1 MRNLFRKTSK
11 ETTPKALKINCT
23 KETKE
28 QVSSIMKK
36 YWWTWNEFESF
47 IEKEGL
53 ELNMTK
59 VLESKFSM
67 DNINFSNEDE
77 TEKTIFFQVN
87 DTVLEILIIQGN
99 QIITLD
105 IEKKKEKKDKME
117 EAVLKREIQVLNG
130 RIITPDIE
138 QNKIQI
144 EVRIGKRIKYNIR
157 IADDRYST
165 SRVIECIKIKIKE
178 LFDVIAHS
186 KEKEMGSNLIEEI
199 DELLKNS
206 NVSESEKEFMT
217 VKVQKEQTEV
227 DRKIIFKTIRRQH
240 LRTDTVKVQNSKEE
254 LEYYIHDKL
263 WIYTTKKVI
272 LKGGEDTSTYDATF
286 AEDEIENLEKNIRR
300 AKKIVEEIKTW
311 K

>member
-1 MRNLFRKTSK
+1 MKNLFRKTSK
-11 ETTPKALKINCT
+11 GTTPKALKIKCT

-36 YWWTWNEFESF
+36 YGWTWNEFESF

-67 DNINFSNEDE
+67 DNINFSNEDK
-77 TEKTIFFQVN
+77 TEKTKFFQAN
-87 DTVLEILIIQGN
+87 DTALVILIIQGN
-99 QIITLD
+99 QII
-105 IEKKKEKKDKME
+105 EKKKDKKEKME
-117 EAVLKREIQVLNG
+117 EAVLKKEKKVLNG
-130 RIITPDIE
+130 RIITTDIE
-138 QNKIQI
+138 KNKIRI
-144 EVRIGKRIKYNIR
+144 EVRIGEKIIYNIK
-157 IADDRYST
+157 IVDDRYST
-165 SRVIECIKIKIKE
+165 SRVIKLIKIKINN
-178 LFDVIAHS
+178 LFDIIAHS

-199 DELLKNS
+199 EELLKNS
-206 NVSESEKEFMT
+206 NISESEKEFMT
-217 VKVQKEQTEV
+217 VKVQKQMEEV

-263 WIYTTKKVI
+263 WIYTNKKVI

-286 AEDEIENLEKNIRR
+286 TEDEIENLEKNIRR
-300 AKKIVEEIKTW
+300 AKELVEEIKTW

>member
-1 MRNLFRKTSK
+1 MKNLFRKTSK
-11 ETTPKALKINCT
+11 GTTPKALKIKCT

-28 QVSSIMKK
+28 QVSNIMQK
-36 YWWTWNEFESF
+36 YGWTFDKFERV

-53 ELNMTK
+53 ELNMAK
-59 VLESKFSM
+59 VLEDKFSI

-87 DTVLEILIIQGN
+87 DKVLEVLIIQEN

-105 IEKKKEKKDKME
+105 IEKKKEKKEKME
-117 EAVLKREIQVLNG
+117 EAVLKREMQVLNG

-165 SRVIECIKIKIKE
+165 SRVIECIKIKINE

-199 DELLKNS
+199 DELIKNS

-217 VKVQKEQTEV
+217 VNVQKEQTEV

-263 WIYTTKKVI
+263 WIYTNKKVI
-272 LKGGEDTSTYDATF
+272 LKGGEDTSIYDATF
-286 AEDEIENLEKNIRR
+286 TEDEIENLEKNIRR
-300 AKKIVEEIKTW
+300 AKELVEEIKTW

>member
-1 MRNLFRKTSK
+1 MKNLFRKTSK
-11 ETTPKALKINCT
+11 GTTPKALKIKCT

-28 QVSSIMKK
+28 QVSNIMQK
-36 YWWTWNEFESF
+36 YGWTFDKFERV

-53 ELNMTK
+53 ELNMAK
-59 VLESKFSM
+59 VLEDKFSI

-87 DTVLEILIIQGN
+87 DKVLEVLIIQEN

-105 IEKKKEKKDKME
+105 IEKKKEKKEKME
-117 EAVLKREIQVLNG
+117 EAVLKREMQVLNG

-165 SRVIECIKIKIKE
+165 SRVIECIKIKINE
-178 LFDVIAHS
+178 IFDVIAHS

-199 DELLKNS
+199 DELIKNS

-217 VKVQKEQTEV
+217 VNVQKEQTEV

-263 WIYTTKKVI
+263 WIYTNKKVI

-286 AEDEIENLEKNIRR
+286 TEDEIENLEKNIRR
-300 AKKIVEEIKTW
+300 AKELVEEIKTW

>member
-1 MRNLFRKTSK
+1 MKNLFRKTSK

-36 YWWTWNEFESF
+36 YGWTWNEFESF

-67 DNINFSNEDE
+67 DNINFSNEDK
-77 TEKTIFFQVN
+77 TEKTKFFQAN
-87 DTVLEILIIQGN
+87 DTALEILIIQGN
-99 QIITLD
+99 QIITLG
-105 IEKKKEKKDKME
+105 IEKKKDKKEKME
-117 EAVLKREIQVLNG
+117 EAVLKKEKKVLNG
-130 RIITPDIE
+130 RIITTDIE
-138 QNKIQI
+138 ENKIRI
-144 EVRIGKRIKYNIR
+144 EVRIGEKIIYNIK
-157 IADDRYST
+157 IVDDRYST
-165 SRVIECIKIKIKE
+165 SRVIKLIKIKINN
-178 LFDVIAHS
+178 LFDIIAHS

-199 DELLKNS
+199 EELLKNS
-206 NVSESEKEFMT
+206 NISESEKEFMT
-217 VKVQKEQTEV
+217 VKVQKQMEEV

-263 WIYTTKKVI
+263 WIYTNKKVI
-272 LKGGEDTSTYDATF
+272 LKGCEDSSTYDATF
-286 AEDEIENLEKNIRR
+286 TEDAIESLEKNIKR
-300 AKKIVEEIKTW
+300 AKKIVEEIKSW

>member
-1 MRNLFRKTSK
+1 MKNLFRKTSK
-11 ETTPKALKINCT
+11 GTTPKALKIKCT

-28 QVSSIMKK
+28 QVSNIMKK
-36 YWWTWNEFESF
+36 YGWTFDEFERL
-47 IEKEGL
+47 IKKEGL
-53 ELNMTK
+53 KLNIAK
-59 VLESKFSM
+59 VIEDTI

-87 DTVLEILIIQGN
+87 ETVLEVLIIQSN

-144 EVRIGKRIKYNIR
+144 EVRIGKRIKYNIK

-165 SRVIECIKIKIKE
+165 SRVIECIKIKINE

-199 DELLKNS
+199 DELIKNS

-263 WIYTTKKVI
+263 WIYTNKKVI
-272 LKGGEDTSTYDATF
+272 LKGCEEASTYDATF
-286 AEDEIENLEKNIRR
+286 TEDEIENLEKNIRR
-300 AKKIVEEIKTW
+300 AKELVEEIKTW

>member
-1 MRNLFRKTSK
+1 MKNLFRKTSK
-11 ETTPKALKINCT
+11 GTTPKALKIKCT

-28 QVSSIMKK
+28 QVSNIMQK
-36 YWWTWNEFESF
+36 YGWTFDKFERV

-53 ELNMTK
+53 ELNMAK
-59 VLESKFSM
+59 VLEDKFSI

-87 DTVLEILIIQGN
+87 DKVLEVLIIQEN

-105 IEKKKEKKDKME
+105 IEKKKEKKEKME
-117 EAVLKREIQVLNG
+117 EAVLKREMQVLNG

-165 SRVIECIKIKIKE
+165 SRVIECIKIKINE

-199 DELLKNS
+199 DELIKNS

-217 VKVQKEQTEV
+217 VNVQKEQTEV

-263 WIYTTKKVI
+263 WIYTNKKVI

-286 AEDEIENLEKNIRR
+286 TEDEIENLEKNIRR

>member
-1 MRNLFRKTSK
+1 MKNLFRKTSK
-11 ETTPKALKINCT
+11 GTTPKALKIKCT
-23 KETKE
+23 KETKK
-28 QVSSIMKK
+28 QIADIMQK
-36 YWWTWNEFESF
+36 YGWTFDKFERF

-59 VLESKFSM
+59 VLEDKFSI

-87 DTVLEILIIQGN
+87 DKVLEVLIIQGN

-165 SRVIECIKIKIKE
+165 SRVIECIKIKINE

-199 DELLKNS
+199 DELIKNS

-263 WIYTTKKVI
+263 WIYTNKKVI
-272 LKGGEDTSTYDATF
+272 LKGGEDTSNYDATF

-300 AKKIVEEIKTW
+300 AKELVEEIKTW

>member
-1 MRNLFRKTSK
+1 MKNLFRKTSK
-11 ETTPKALKINCT
+11 GTTPKALKIKCT

-28 QVSSIMKK
+28 QVSNIMQK
-36 YWWTWNEFESF
+36 YGWTFDKFERV

-53 ELNMTK
+53 ELNMAK
-59 VLESKFSM
+59 VLEDKFSI

-87 DTVLEILIIQGN
+87 DKVLEVLIIQEN

-105 IEKKKEKKDKME
+105 IEKKKEKKEKME
-117 EAVLKREIQVLNG
+117 EAVLKREMQVLNV

-165 SRVIECIKIKIKE
+165 SRVIECIKIKINE

-199 DELLKNS
+199 DELIKNS

-217 VKVQKEQTEV
+217 VNVQKEQTEV

-263 WIYTTKKVI
+263 WIYTNKKVI

-286 AEDEIENLEKNIRR
+286 TEDEIENLEKNIRR
-300 AKKIVEEIKTW
+300 AKELVEEIKTW

>member
-1 MRNLFRKTSK
+1 MKNLFRKTSK
-11 ETTPKALKINCT
+11 GTTPKALKIKCT
-23 KETKE
+23 KETKK
-28 QVSSIMKK
+28 QIADIMQK
-36 YWWTWNEFESF
+36 YGWTFDKFETF

-53 ELNMTK
+53 ELNMAK
-59 VLESKFSM
+59 VLEDKFSI
-67 DNINFSNEDE
+67 DNINFSIEDE

-87 DTVLEILIIQGN
+87 DKVLEVLIIQGN

-105 IEKKKEKKDKME
+105 IERKKEKKDKME

-130 RIITPDIE
+130 RIITTDIE

-165 SRVIECIKIKIKE
+165 SRVIECIKIKINE

-199 DELLKNS
+199 DELIKNS

-263 WIYTTKKVI
+263 WIYTNKKVI
-272 LKGGEDTSTYDATF
+272 LKGGEDTSNYDATF

-300 AKKIVEEIKTW
+300 AKELVEEIKTW

>member
-1 MRNLFRKTSK
+1 MKNLFRKTSK
-11 ETTPKALKINCT
+11 GTTPKALKIKCT
-23 KETKE
+23 KETKK
-28 QVSSIMKK
+28 QVSDIMKK
-36 YWWTWNEFESF
+36 YGWTFDKFERF
-47 IEKEGL
+47 IEKEGI

-59 VLESKFSM
+59 VLEDKFAI

-87 DTVLEILIIQGN
+87 DTALEILIIQGN

-117 EAVLKREIQVLNG
+117 EAVLKSKKQVLNG
-130 RIITPDIE
+130 RIITSDIE

-165 SRVIECIKIKIKE
+165 SRVIECIKIKINE

-199 DELLKNS
+199 DELIKNS

-227 DRKIIFKTIRRQH
+227 DRKIIFKTIRRKH

-263 WIYTTKKVI
+263 WIYTNKKVI
-272 LKGGEDTSTYDATF
+272 LKGGEDTSNYDATF

-300 AKKIVEEIKTW
+300 AKELVEEIKTW

>member
-1 MRNLFRKTSK
+1 MKNLFRKTSK
-11 ETTPKALKINCT
+11 GTTPKALKIKCT
-23 KETKE
+23 KETKK
-28 QVSSIMKK
+28 QVADIMQK
-36 YWWTWNEFESF
+36 YGWTFDKFERF

-53 ELNMTK
+53 ELNMAK
-59 VLESKFSM
+59 VLEDKFSI

-87 DTVLEILIIQGN
+87 DKVLEVLIIQGN

-105 IEKKKEKKDKME
+105 IEKKKEKKDTME

-144 EVRIGKRIKYNIR
+144 EVRIGKRIKYNII

-165 SRVIECIKIKIKE
+165 SRVIECIKIKINE

-199 DELLKNS
+199 DELIKNS

-227 DRKIIFKTIRRQH
+227 DRKIIFKTIRRKH
-240 LRTDTVKVQNSKEE
+240 SRTDTVKVQNSKEE

-263 WIYTTKKVI
+263 WIYTNKKVI

-286 AEDEIENLEKNIRR
+286 AEDEIENLEKNIRS
-300 AKKIVEEIKTW
+300 AKKLVEEIKTW

>member
-1 MRNLFRKTSK
+1 MKNLFRKTSK
-11 ETTPKALKINCT
+11 GTTPKALKIKCT
-23 KETKE
+23 KETKK
-28 QVSSIMKK
+28 QVADIMQK
-36 YWWTWNEFESF
+36 YGWTFDKFERF

-53 ELNMTK
+53 ELNMAK
-59 VLESKFSM
+59 VLEDKFSI

-87 DTVLEILIIQGN
+87 DKVLEVLIIQGN

-165 SRVIECIKIKIKE
+165 SRVIECIKIKINE

-199 DELLKNS
+199 DELIKNS

>member
-1 MRNLFRKTSK
+1 MKNLFRKTSK
-11 ETTPKALKINCT
+11 GTTPKALKIKCT

-28 QVSSIMKK
+28 QVSNIMQK
-36 YWWTWNEFESF
+36 YGWTFDKFERV

-53 ELNMTK
+53 ELNMAK
-59 VLESKFSM
+59 VLEDKFSI

-87 DTVLEILIIQGN
+87 DKVLEVLIIQEN

-105 IEKKKEKKDKME
+105 IEKKKEKKEKME
-117 EAVLKREIQVLNG
+117 EAVLKREMQVLNG

-165 SRVIECIKIKIKE
+165 SRVIECIKIKINE

-199 DELLKNS
+199 DELIKNS

-217 VKVQKEQTEV
+217 VNVQKEQTEV

-240 LRTDTVKVQNSKEE
+240 LRTDIVKVQNSKEE

-263 WIYTTKKVI
+263 WIYTNKKVI

-286 AEDEIENLEKNIRR
+286 TEDEIENLEKNIRR
-300 AKKIVEEIKTW
+300 AKELVEEIKTW

>member
-1 MRNLFRKTSK
+1 MKNLFRKTSK
-11 ETTPKALKINCT
+11 GTTTPKALKIKCT

-28 QVSSIMKK
+28 QVSNIMKK
-36 YWWTWNEFESF
+36 YGWTFDEFERL
-47 IEKEGL
+47 IKKEGL
-53 ELNMTK
+53 KLNIAK
-59 VLESKFSM
+59 VIEDTI

-87 DTVLEILIIQGN
+87 ETVLEVLIIQGN

-144 EVRIGKRIKYNIR
+144 EVRIGKRIKYNIK

-165 SRVIECIKIKIKE
+165 SRVIECIKIKINE

-186 KEKEMGSNLIEEI
+186 KEKEMGSNLIEKIE
-199 DELLKNS
+199 ELLKNS

-263 WIYTTKKVI
+263 WIYTNKKVI

>member
-1 MRNLFRKTSK
+1 MKKLFRKTSK
-11 ETTPKALKINCT
+11 TPKALKIKCT

-28 QVSSIMKK
+28 QVSNIMKK
-36 YWWTWNEFESF
+36 YGWTFDEFEKF
-47 IEKEGL
+47 VEKEGL
-53 ELNMTK
+53 ELK
-59 VLESKFSM
+59 IAKELEDKFSI

-117 EAVLKREIQVLNG
+117 EAVLKREIQALNG

-165 SRVIECIKIKIKE
+165 SRVIECIKIKINE

>member
-1 MRNLFRKTSK
+1 MKNLFRKTSK
-11 ETTPKALKINCT
+11 GTTPKALKIKCT
-23 KETKE
+23 KETKK
-28 QVSSIMKK
+28 QIADIMQK
-36 YWWTWNEFESF
+36 YGWTFDKFERF

-53 ELNMTK
+53 ELNMAK
-59 VLESKFSM
+59 VLEDKFSI

-87 DTVLEILIIQGN
+87 DKVLEVLIIQGN

-144 EVRIGKRIKYNIR
+144 EVRIGKRIKYNII

-165 SRVIECIKIKIKE
+165 SRVIECIKIKINE

-199 DELLKNS
+199 DELIKNS

-227 DRKIIFKTIRRQH
+227 DRKIIFKTIRRKH

-263 WIYTTKKVI
+263 WIYTNKKVI
-272 LKGGEDTSTYDATF
+272 LKGGEDTSNYDATF
-286 AEDEIENLEKNIRR
+286 AEDEIENLEKNIRS
-300 AKKIVEEIKTW
+300 AKKLVEEIKTW

>member
-1 MRNLFRKTSK
+1 MKNLFRKTSK
-11 ETTPKALKINCT
+11 GTTPKALKIKCT
-23 KETKE
+23 KETKK
-28 QVSSIMKK
+28 QVSDIMQK
-36 YWWTWNEFESF
+36 YGWTFDKFERF

-53 ELNMTK
+53 ELNMAK
-59 VLESKFSM
+59 VLEDKFSI

-87 DTVLEILIIQGN
+87 DTVLEVLIIKEN

-105 IEKKKEKKDKME
+105 IEKNKEKKDKME

-144 EVRIGKRIKYNIR
+144 EARIGKRIKYNIR
-157 IADDRYST
+157 IADDRYSN
-165 SRVIECIKIKIKE
+165 SRVIECLKIKINE

-199 DELLKNS
+199 DELIKNS

-217 VKVQKEQTEV
+217 VKIQKEQTEV

-286 AEDEIENLEKNIRR
+286 AEDEIENLEKNIRS

>member
-1 MRNLFRKTSK
+1 MKNLFRKTSK
-11 ETTPKALKINCT
+11 ATTPKALKIKCT
-23 KETKE
+23 KETKK
-28 QVSSIMKK
+28 QVSDIMKK
-36 YWWTWNEFESF
+36 YGWTFDKFEIL

-53 ELNMTK
+53 KLNIAK
-59 VLESKFSM
+59 VIEDTI

-87 DTVLEILIIQGN
+87 ETVLEVLIIQGN

-144 EVRIGKRIKYNIR
+144 EVRIGKRIKYNIK

-165 SRVIECIKIKIKE
+165 SRVIECIKIKINE
-178 LFDVIAHS
+178 PFDVIAHS

-199 DELLKNS
+199 DELIKNS

-240 LRTDTVKVQNSKEE
+240 LRTDIVNVQNSKEE

>member
-1 MRNLFRKTSK
+1 MKNLFRKTSK
-11 ETTPKALKINCT
+11 GTTPKALKIKCT
-23 KETKE
+23 KETKK
-28 QVSSIMKK
+28 QVADIMQK
-36 YWWTWNEFESF
+36 YGWTFDKFERF

-67 DNINFSNEDE
+67 DNINFSNEYK

-87 DTVLEILIIQGN
+87 DKVLEVLIIQGN

-144 EVRIGKRIKYNIR
+144 EVRIGKRIKYNII

-165 SRVIECIKIKIKE
+165 SRVIECIKIKINE

-199 DELLKNS
+199 DELIKNS

-263 WIYTTKKVI
+263 WIYTNKKVI

-286 AEDEIENLEKNIRR
+286 TEDEIENLEKNIRS
-300 AKKIVEEIKTW
+300 AKKLVEEIKTW

>member
-1 MRNLFRKTSK
+1 MKNLFRKTSK
-11 ETTPKALKINCT
+11 GPTPKALKIKCT

-28 QVSSIMKK
+28 QVSNIMKK
-36 YWWTWNEFESF
+36 YGWTFDEFERL
-47 IEKEGL
+47 IKKEGL
-53 ELNMTK
+53 KLNIAK
-59 VLESKFSM
+59 VIEDTI

-87 DTVLEILIIQGN
+87 ETVLEVLIIQGN

-144 EVRIGKRIKYNIR
+144 EVRIGKRIKYNIK

-165 SRVIECIKIKIKE
+165 SRVIECIKIKINN
-178 LFDVIAHS
+178 LFDIIAHS

-199 DELLKNS
+199 EELLKNS
-206 NVSESEKEFMT
+206 NISESEKEFMT
-217 VKVQKEQTEV
+217 VKVQKQMEEV

-263 WIYTTKKVI
+263 WIYTNKKVI
-272 LKGGEDTSTYDATF
+272 LKGCEDTSTYDATF

>member
-1 MRNLFRKTSK
+1 MKNLFRKTSK
-11 ETTPKALKINCT
+11 GTTPKALKIKCT

-28 QVSSIMKK
+28 QVSNIMKK
-36 YWWTWNEFESF
+36 YGWTFDEFERL
-47 IEKEGL
+47 IKKEGL
-53 ELNMTK
+53 KLNIAK
-59 VLESKFSM
+59 VIEDTI

-87 DTVLEILIIQGN
+87 ETVLEVLIIQSN

-144 EVRIGKRIKYNIR
+144 EVRIGKRIKYNIK

-165 SRVIECIKIKIKE
+165 SRVIECIKIKINE

-199 DELLKNS
+199 DELIKNS

-240 LRTDTVKVQNSKEE
+240 LRTDIVNVQNSKEE

>member
-1 MRNLFRKTSK
+1 MKNLFRKTSK
-11 ETTPKALKINCT
+11 GTTPKALKIKCT

-28 QVSSIMKK
+28 QVSNIMQK
-36 YWWTWNEFESF
+36 YGWTFDKFERV

-53 ELNMTK
+53 ELNMAK
-59 VLESKFSM
+59 VLEDKFSI

-87 DTVLEILIIQGN
+87 DKVLEVLIIQEN

-105 IEKKKEKKDKME
+105 IEKKKEKKEKME
-117 EAVLKREIQVLNG
+117 EAVLKREMQVLNG

-165 SRVIECIKIKIKE
+165 SRVIECIKIKINE

-199 DELLKNS
+199 DELIKNS
-206 NVSESEKEFMT
+206 NVSESEKESMT
-217 VKVQKEQTEV
+217 VNVQKEQTEV

-263 WIYTTKKVI
+263 WIYTNKKVI

-286 AEDEIENLEKNIRR
+286 TEDEIENLEKNIRR
-300 AKKIVEEIKTW
+300 AKELVEEIKTW

>member
-1 MRNLFRKTSK
+1 MKNLFRKTSK
-11 ETTPKALKINCT
+11 GTTPKALKIKCT
-23 KETKE
+23 KETKK
-28 QVSSIMKK
+28 QVSDIMKK
-36 YWWTWNEFESF
+36 YGWTFDKFEIF

-59 VLESKFSM
+59 VLEDKFSI

-87 DTVLEILIIQGN
+87 DTVLEVLIIQEN

-105 IEKKKEKKDKME
+105 IEKKKEKKEKME
-117 EAVLKREIQVLNG
+117 EAVLKREMQVLNG

-144 EVRIGKRIKYNIR
+144 EVRIGKRIKYNII

-165 SRVIECIKIKIKE
+165 SRVIECIKIKINE

-199 DELLKNS
+199 DELIKNS

-300 AKKIVEEIKTW
+300 AKELVEEIKTW

>member
-1 MRNLFRKTSK
+1 MKNLFRKTSK
-11 ETTPKALKINCT
+11 GPTPKALKIKCT

-28 QVSSIMKK
+28 QVSNIMKK
-36 YWWTWNEFESF
+36 YGWTFDEFERL
-47 IEKEGL
+47 IKKEGL
-53 ELNMTK
+53 ELNIAK
-59 VLESKFSM
+59 VIEDTI

-87 DTVLEILIIQGN
+87 ETVLEVLIIQGN

-157 IADDRYST
+157 IADDRYSN
-165 SRVIECIKIKIKE
+165 SRAIECLKIKINE

-263 WIYTTKKVI
+263 WIYTNKKVI

-286 AEDEIENLEKNIRR
+286 TEDEIEKLGKNIRR
-300 AKKIVEEIKTW
+300 AKELVEEIKTW

>member
-1 MRNLFRKTSK
+1 
-11 ETTPKALKINCT
+11 
-23 KETKE
+23 
-28 QVSSIMKK
+28 MKK
-36 YWWTWNEFESF
+36 YGWTFDEFEKF
-47 IEKEGL
+47 VEKEGL
-53 ELNMTK
+53 ELK
-59 VLESKFSM
+59 IAKELEDKFSI

-117 EAVLKREIQVLNG
+117 EAVLKREIQALNG

-165 SRVIECIKIKIKE
+165 SRVIECIKIKINE

>member
-1 MRNLFRKTSK
+1 MKNLFRKTSK
-11 ETTPKALKINCT
+11 GTTPKALKIKCT
-23 KETKE
+23 KETKK
-28 QVSSIMKK
+28 QVADIMQK
-36 YWWTWNEFESF
+36 YGWTFDKFERF

-53 ELNMTK
+53 ELNMAK
-59 VLESKFSM
+59 VLEDKFSI

-87 DTVLEILIIQGN
+87 DKVLEVLIIQGN

-144 EVRIGKRIKYNIR
+144 EVRIGKRIKYNII

-165 SRVIECIKIKIKE
+165 SRVIECIKIKINE

-199 DELLKNS
+199 DELIKNS

>member
-1 MRNLFRKTSK
+1 MKNLFRKTSK
-11 ETTPKALKINCT
+11 GTTPKALKIKCT
-23 KETKE
+23 KETKK
-28 QVSSIMKK
+28 QIADIMQK
-36 YWWTWNEFESF
+36 YGWTFDKFERF

-53 ELNMTK
+53 ELNMAK
-59 VLESKFSM
+59 VLEDKFSI

-87 DTVLEILIIQGN
+87 DKVLEVLIIQGN

-165 SRVIECIKIKIKE
+165 SRVIECIKIKINE

-199 DELLKNS
+199 DELIKNS

-263 WIYTTKKVI
+263 WIYTNKKVI
-272 LKGGEDTSTYDATF
+272 LKGGEDTSNYDATF

-300 AKKIVEEIKTW
+300 AKELVEEIKTW

>member
-1 MRNLFRKTSK
+1 MKNLFRKTSK
-11 ETTPKALKINCT
+11 GTTPKALKIKCT
-23 KETKE
+23 KETKK
-28 QVSSIMKK
+28 QVADIMQK
-36 YWWTWNEFESF
+36 YGWTFDKFERF

-53 ELNMTK
+53 ELNMAK
-59 VLESKFSM
+59 VLEDKFSI

-87 DTVLEILIIQGN
+87 DKVLEVLIIQGN

-144 EVRIGKRIKYNIR
+144 EVRIGKRIKYNII

-165 SRVIECIKIKIKE
+165 SRVIECIKIKINE

-199 DELLKNS
+199 DELIKNS

-227 DRKIIFKTIRRQH
+227 DRKIIFKTIRRKH

-263 WIYTTKKVI
+263 WIYTNKKVI

-286 AEDEIENLEKNIRR
+286 AEDEIENLEKNIRS
-300 AKKIVEEIKTW
+300 AKKLVEEIKTW

>member
-1 MRNLFRKTSK
+1 MKNLFRKTSK
-11 ETTPKALKINCT
+11 GTTPKALKIKCT
-23 KETKE
+23 KETKK
-28 QVSSIMKK
+28 QVSDIMQK
-36 YWWTWNEFESF
+36 YGWTFDKFERF

-59 VLESKFSM
+59 VLEDKFSI

-87 DTVLEILIIQGN
+87 DKVLEVLIIQGN

-144 EVRIGKRIKYNIR
+144 EVRIGKRIKYNII

-165 SRVIECIKIKIKE
+165 SRVIECIKIKINE

-199 DELLKNS
+199 DELIKNS

-227 DRKIIFKTIRRQH
+227 DRKIIFKTIRRKH

-263 WIYTTKKVI
+263 WIYTNKKVI

-286 AEDEIENLEKNIRR
+286 AEDEIENLEKNIRS
-300 AKKIVEEIKTW
+300 AKKLVEEIKTW

>member
-1 MRNLFRKTSK
+1 MKNLFRKTSK
-11 ETTPKALKINCT
+11 GTTPKALKIKCT
-23 KETKE
+23 KETKK
-28 QVSSIMKK
+28 QVSDIMQK
-36 YWWTWNEFESF
+36 YGWTFDKFEIF

-59 VLESKFSM
+59 VLEDKFSI

-87 DTVLEILIIQGN
+87 DTVLEVLIIQEN

-105 IEKKKEKKDKME
+105 IEKKKEKKEKME
-117 EAVLKREIQVLNG
+117 EAVLKREMQVLNG

-144 EVRIGKRIKYNIR
+144 EARIGKRIKYNIR
-157 IADDRYST
+157 IADDRYSN
-165 SRVIECIKIKIKE
+165 SRVIECLKIKINE

-186 KEKEMGSNLIEEI
+186 KEKEIGSNLIEEI
-199 DELLKNS
+199 DELIKNS

-217 VKVQKEQTEV
+217 VKIQKEQTEV

-286 AEDEIENLEKNIRR
+286 AEDEIENLEKNIRS

>member
-1 MRNLFRKTSK
+1 MKNLFRKTSK
-11 ETTPKALKINCT
+11 GTTPKALKIKCT
-23 KETKE
+23 KETKK
-28 QVSSIMKK
+28 QVSDIMQK
-36 YWWTWNEFESF
+36 YGWTFDKF
-47 IEKEGL
+47 QILIEKEGL
-53 ELNMTK
+53 ELNMAK
-59 VLESKFSM
+59 VLKDKFSI

-87 DTVLEILIIQGN
+87 DKVLEVLIIKGN

-144 EVRIGKRIKYNIR
+144 EVRIGKRIKYNII

-165 SRVIECIKIKIKE
+165 SRVIECIKIKINE

-186 KEKEMGSNLIEEI
+186 KEKEMGSHLIEEI
-199 DELLKNS
+199 DELIKNS

-263 WIYTTKKVI
+263 WIYTNKKVI

-286 AEDEIENLEKNIRR
+286 TEDEIENLEKNIRR
-300 AKKIVEEIKTW
+300 AKELVEEIKTW
-311 K
+311 E